1 MKKGSGTV
9 KKDGR
14 SKHTK
19 RNIVLAALLAVLCIG
34 AAELAACRHFE
45 PELYERIVAPARY
58 TAAAAAD
65 TGRAGLNAAGRF
77 IQAAGHAAGQ
87 FFQSAGKAISDLAVW
102 TGEQAAAFWEDLT
115 TPKTPPE
122 PPADSDSSDSPVP
135 SAAPPVPATPAP
147 VTELLEVAGKQI
159 LTGGSVDVTYFCQS
173 SDEWKDL
180 PYGTDTIG
188 PYGCGPTV
196 MAIAV
201 ASLTDTDTDPAVMA
215 AWAVEHGYWA
225 RRTGSYH
232 SIVLG
237 TARSFGL
244 VAEPFTSRDADDVL
258 DALSQGKMLVAL
270 MGPGHFTS
278 GGHFIL
284 LRGITPDGEVLVADP
299 NSPENSLTPWD
310 SQLILDELSS
320 SRDHGAPLWALWAS
334 DW

>member
-1 MKKGSGTV
+1 MKKGS
-9 KKDGR
+9 K
-14 SKHTK
+14 SKRVK
-19 RNIVLAALLAVLCIG
+19 RNIVLAALLALLCIG
-34 AAELAACRHFE
+34 GAELTFCRYFE

-58 TAAAAAD
+58 AAAVVVD

-77 IQAAGHAAGQ
+77 
-87 FFQSAGKAISDLAVW
+87 FQSVGKATADFAVQ
-102 TGEQAAAFWEDLT
+102 TGKQAAAIWEDLT
-115 TPKTPPE
+115 APKMLPVLPTPSE
-122 PPADSDSSDSPVP
+122 PAA
-135 SAAPPVPATPAP
+135 SAAPTVPPTPAP
-147 VTELLEVAGKQI
+147 VTELLEMDGKQI

-225 RRTGSYH
+225 RRSGSYH

-244 VAEPFTSRDADDVL
+244 LAEPFAARDPDGVL
-258 DALSQGKMLVAL
+258 DALSKGKMLVAL

-284 LRGITPDGEVLVADP
+284 LRGVTLNGEVLVADP
-299 NSPENSLTPWD
+299 NSLENSLTLWD
-310 SQLILDELSS
+310 ARIILDELAS
-320 SRDHGAPLWALWAS
+320 SRSSGGPIWALWTS
-334 DW
+334 DRQQ

>member
-1 MKKGSGTV
+1 MNKSS
-9 KKDGR
+9 R
-14 SKHTK
+14 SRHTK

-58 TAAAAAD
+58 AATVVVD
-65 TGRAGLNAAGRF
+65 TGRAGLNAAGHF
-77 IQAAGHAAGQ
+77 LQSVGSAAGR
-87 FFQSAGKAISDLAVW
+87 FFQSAGKAAADFAVR
-102 TGEQAAAFWEDLT
+102 TGEQAAALWEDLT
-115 TPKTPPE
+115 APKTPPA
-122 PPADSDSSDSPVP
+122 PPDASDAPSPD
-135 SAAPPVPATPAP
+135 AAPSVPATPAP
-147 VTELLEVAGKQI
+147 VTELVKVAGKQI

-180 PYGTDTIG
+180 PYGSDTIG

-201 ASLTDTDTDPAVMA
+201 ASLTDTDTDPAAMA

-244 VAEPFTSRDADDVL
+244 IAEPFTSREADSVL
-258 DALSQGKMLVAL
+258 DALSQGKMLIAL
-270 MGPGHFTS
+270 MGPGHFTT

-284 LRGITPDGEVLVADP
+284 LRGVTPDGEVLIADP
-299 NSPENSLTPWD
+299 NSPENSVALWD
-310 SQLILDELSS
+310 PQLILDELSS
-320 SRDHGAPLWALWAS
+320 SRDHGAPLWSLWTS
-334 DW
+334 GR